1 MLNVGYS
8 PPLRALRGGEYS
20 ARVQFIH
27 TFNRRLQLDT
37 LSPEHA

>member
-8 PPLRALRGGEYS
+8 PPLRGGEYS